1 MDARLWMSATVAMSV
16 VSPRSYASVTTSSCS
31 WVSLTFATTAL
42 RVSAKFDAGAVGVTP
57 GGAVGC
63 ASRKARLRAITSA
76 RMAITFEID
85 VSDIVSLPFQC
96 DVRSEEHTSELQSL
110 MRSSYAVLCLKK

>member
-42 RVSAKFDAGAVGVTP
+42 RVSAKFAAGAVGVTP
-57 GGAVGC
+57 GGDVGC

-85 VSDIVSLPFQC
+85 VSDIVSLSFQC
-96 DVRSEEHTSELQSL
+96 DVSDERPVHRGLG
-110 MRSSYAVLCLKK
+110 RAHV